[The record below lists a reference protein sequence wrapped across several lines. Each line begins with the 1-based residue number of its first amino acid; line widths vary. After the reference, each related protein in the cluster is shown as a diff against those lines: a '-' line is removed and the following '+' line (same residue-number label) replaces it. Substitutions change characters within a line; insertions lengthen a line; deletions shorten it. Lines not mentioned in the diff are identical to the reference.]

1 MHKPNPADT
10 ARRLAVTARCWR
22 INAQDRLREHDDRGE
37 GVISMAIAVLIVA
50 FLGAAAWLAFKGL
63 LDGTK
68 EKAETQI
75 SKVGG

>member
-1 MHKPNPADT
+1 MHRTNDLL
-10 ARRLAVTARCWR
+10 ARTDASLRAWR
-22 INAQDRLREHDDRGE
+22 ITLTERLRAHDERGE

-68 EKAETQI
+68 DKAETQI
-75 SKVGG
+75 ARVGA